1 MEKSILKNLK
11 YSYIELL
18 NKKIVFI
25 ISFIFFLVLFSL
37 SKVYVKINNFFQ
49 ISSISNK
56 YILYSTLTLAFI
68 FLILVISAFIS
79 VIIYIFSNN
88 NKNIISSIKNSIR
101 FWLKCSLTILIFI
114 ILFNLANFSL
124 LIFTKFMIS
133 FKQIIEISE
142 NSFRLISFLIYF
154 LWLSIVIIFFTY
166 SIPFMIYRR
175 IGIIQSIKES
185 FKFTKKNYIYTLKL
199 SLLLFLILQILA
211 YLPNNISLAIN
222 IILLTP
228 FYASLLIK
236 SIRK

>member
-1 MEKSILKNLK
+1 MENSILKNLRD
-11 YSYIELL
+11 SYFELL
-18 NKKIVFI
+18 NKKVVFLL
-25 ISFIFFLVLFSL
+25 SFIFFLVLFIL
-37 SKVYVKINNFFQ
+37 SKVYTKINEFFQ
-49 ISSISNK
+49 INSIPNK
-56 YILYSTLTLAFI
+56 FLLYIVLAISFI

-79 VIIYIFSNN
+79 VIIYVFSNN
-88 NKNIISSIKNSIR
+88 DKNLISSIKNSSG

-154 LWLSIVIIFFTY
+154 LWLSLVIIFFTY

-175 IGIIQSIKES
+175 IGIIQSMKES

-199 SLLLFLILQILA
+199 SLLLFIILQILA